1 MPELSENSTHISHPP
16 PRVLICHVVTM
27 RVFHAFCQIY
37 FTFFIVKI
45 HKMKKCFF
53 GRWYITILYIFG
65 ESGNALKSRVSE
77 LSDNLINI
85 QMQNIQNMH
94 ENV

>member
-1 MPELSENSTHISHPP
+1 M
-16 PRVLICHVVTM
+16 
-27 RVFHAFCQIY
+27 
-37 FTFFIVKI
+37 
-45 HKMKKCFF
+45 HKNFKNKKSAFF
-53 GRWYITILYIFG
+53 GRWYITILCIFSD
-65 ESGNALKSRVSE
+65 SGNAIKSRVLE